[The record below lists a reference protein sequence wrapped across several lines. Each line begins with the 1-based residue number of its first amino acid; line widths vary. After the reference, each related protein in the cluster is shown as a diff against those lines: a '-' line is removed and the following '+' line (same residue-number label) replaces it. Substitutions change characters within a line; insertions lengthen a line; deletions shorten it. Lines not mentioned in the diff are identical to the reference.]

1 MQFERKIVKNA
12 DVFYMSIPI
21 DLVRFLGIQDD
32 SILIIQDEK
41 GKKGKFLTLWV
52 KEAEGNGEQ

>member
-21 DLVRFLGIQDD
+21 DLVRFLEIKDE
-32 SILIIQDEK
+32 SILVIKDEE
-41 GKKGKFLTLWV
+41 GKYGKYISVWV
-52 KEAEGNGEQ
+52 KKE

>member
-21 DLVRFLGIQDD
+21 DLVRFLDIEDD
-32 SILIIQDEK
+32 SILVIQDEK
-41 GKKGKFLTLWV
+41 GKHGKFLSIWV
-52 KEAEGNGEQ
+52 KEKEKK

>member
-1 MQFERKIVKNA
+1 LQFERKIVKNA

>member
-21 DLVRFLGIQDD
+21 DLVRHLNIENETV
-32 SILIIQDEK
+32 LVIQDEK
-41 GKKGKFLTLWV
+41 GKHGKYFSVWV
-52 KEAEGNGEQ
+52 KSEGKK